1 MHNNRLLFLMLSVVC
16 LSLLSSSSVLA
27 ADTIAQCGVVNNV
40 PTVSAP
46 ANNLCASGVSD
57 FVTKHKDYYM
67 WKCYGSNASIST
79 DDSQCSAPIIGV
91 CGTASATSVNPPTS
105 NLCKEGKPVNM
116 NWLDGAYMYRKPMIL
131 ANYSNV
137 VLSDYT
143 FNIKVDFASG
153 MQANFNDIRFTG
165 ADGKTQLSYWI
176 ESKTDGVSAN
186 VWVRMPNIPLNG
198 SIMYMYYGNSSVQ
211 AGSNGHDTFVFFD
224 DFDSALDNVIWGA
237 ISNALPAYNS
247 GGALF
252 LDKSPKTYGYIS
264 GGRGVATNVR
274 VPLYSDLIIDTKF
287 YSVRNVWM
295 LSAATDK
302 KYPASVTSLGVNY
315 WYFGDDLSLYQSMM
329 GSWALSNTR
338 LYASDSGGYQIA
350 YNTMDYDGWQRLT
363 SKISYSNKTVQ
374 SILARGDGTH
384 IASGSVSNPLKNP
397 FIQISA
403 GIRGNNCFNTV
414 VDWVTVRKNHNI
426 TTEPFVVF
434 GAAQSITSSNSGP
447 WEWYCYAGALSKKCS
462 TQVVGVDGKCGTAAK
477 TYVAT
482 DTNFV
487 GPFCES
493 GTNIPSNIVF
503 PGVGKTV
510 SWKCSGTGGGK
521 EVTCSANV
529 DILEFDSE
537 LVTHTIPASILPE
550 ETIKNV
556 TVTMKNT
563 GSVTWNK
570 AANIKLGALGD
581 ASLFGPSRL
590 ELPAGVSVATGQQ
603 HVFKFDIKA
612 PKTSKAYNIR
622 YKMVKD

>member
-1 MHNNRLLFLMLSVVC
+1 MYNRVLFLMSLFVY
-16 LSLLSSSSVLA
+16 LLSSSVVLA
-27 ADTIAQCGVVNNV
+27 ADTIAGCGLANNV
-40 PTVSAP
+40 STVEAPTS
-46 ANNLCASGVSD
+46 NLCVSGIPN
-57 FVTKHKDYYM
+57 FVTKYKGYYM
-67 WKCYGSNASIST
+67 WTCYGSNANIST
-79 DDSQCSAPIIGV
+79 DDSQCSAPVIGV
-91 CGTASATSVNPPTS
+91 CGTASTTSANPPIA
-105 NLCKEGKPVNM
+105 NLCKEGRVVNN
-116 NWLDGAYMYRKPMIL
+116 NWLDGTYKYRKPMIL

-137 VLSDYT
+137 VLKDYT
-143 FNIKVDFASG
+143 FNIKVTFASG

-176 ESKTDGVSAN
+176 ENKTDGVSAN
-186 VWVRMPNIPLNG
+186 VWVRLPEIPLNG
-198 SIMYMYYGNSSVQ
+198 SVMYMYYGNSSVT
-211 AGSNGHDTFVFFD
+211 AGSNGDDTFLLFD
-224 DFDSALDNVIWGA
+224 GFSSFDNKIWEVTNGYSPQ
-237 ISNALPAYNS
+237 IY
-247 GGALF
+247 GGALRF
-252 LDKSPKTYGYIS
+252 MNYPSYGAMI
-264 GGRGVATNVR
+264 VASKVR
-274 VPLYSDLIIDTKF
+274 IPSNTVLE
-287 YSVRNVWM
+287 M
-295 LSAATDK
+295 
-302 KYPASVTSLGVNY
+302 
-315 WYFGDDLSLYQSMM
+315 SLYQWHW
-329 GSWALSNTR
+329 G
-338 LYASDSGGYQIA
+338 QIGVTDHA
-350 YNTMDYDGWQRLT
+350 RKITGVSAIYPPSYSFLGLGLT
-363 SKISYSNKTVQ
+363 SNFDPGTGIFYHLYNGSAWVRPYISTPVYNHGWTRATIRLSQLDKVGVINIVNIHGAQ
-374 SILARGDGTH
+374 SSS
-384 IASGSVSNPLKNP
+384 SGISSLDNP
-397 FIQISA
+397 FIMFAFQPEGGAGNDRSSYIDWI
-403 GIRGNNCFNTV
+403 GIR
-414 VDWVTVRKNHNI
+414 KNYGI
-426 TTEPFVVF
+426 STEPFVVF
-434 GAAQSITSSNSGP
+434 GEVQNITSSNSGP
-447 WEWYCYAGALSKKCS
+447 WEWYCLSGDFSTKCS
-462 TQVVGVDGKCGTAAK
+462 SQSAGVDGKCGTAAK

-521 EVTCSANV
+521 DVTCSANV